1 MLMFRRV
8 LKAILGAIIIVGL
21 SWGVYIHLSYSSTMP
36 NSPHPEV
43 GRIYPMKVNHGYLV
57 YVTKEEFEHADFVLN
72 KVFYVWIGSI
82 VLLTVL
88 SVSYRKS

>member
-1 MLMFRRV
+1 
-8 LKAILGAIIIVGL
+8 
-21 SWGVYIHLSYSSTMP
+21 
-36 NSPHPEV
+36 
-43 GRIYPMKVNHGYLV
+43 MKVNHGYLV

-82 VLLTVL
+82 VLLTIL